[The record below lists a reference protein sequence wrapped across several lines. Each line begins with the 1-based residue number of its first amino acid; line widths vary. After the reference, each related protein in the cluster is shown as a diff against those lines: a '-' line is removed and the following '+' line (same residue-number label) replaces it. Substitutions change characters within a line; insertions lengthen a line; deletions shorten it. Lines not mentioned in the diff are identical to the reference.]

1 MKKLRVDQKIIVI
14 AYALDLLMPFLI
26 SYGTYKPAYEMTKL
40 MYLASQLGIICYG
53 SFMILPIPYAIA
65 LVFLKEADLKG
76 NSLAWLTLGII
87 NLAIFHRFNVQSI
100 IEMPTIFICIV
111 LCLLFKYLFI
121 IRIRS
126 LLKNDKINGI
136 EEG

>member
-1 MKKLRVDQKIIVI
+1 
-14 AYALDLLMPFLI
+14 
-26 SYGTYKPAYEMTKL
+26 MTKL

-65 LVFLKEADLKG
+65 LVFLKEVDLKG

-111 LCLLFKYLFI
+111 LCLLIQVFI
-121 IRIRS
+121 YY
-126 LLKNDKINGI
+126 KNKKFA
-136 EEG
+136 

>member
-26 SYGTYKPAYEMTKL
+26 SYGTYKAYEMTKL

-65 LVFLKEADLKG
+65 LVFLKFA
-76 NSLAWLTLGII
+76 
-87 NLAIFHRFNVQSI
+87 
-100 IEMPTIFICIV
+100 
-111 LCLLFKYLFI
+111 
-121 IRIRS
+121 
-126 LLKNDKINGI
+126 
-136 EEG
+136 